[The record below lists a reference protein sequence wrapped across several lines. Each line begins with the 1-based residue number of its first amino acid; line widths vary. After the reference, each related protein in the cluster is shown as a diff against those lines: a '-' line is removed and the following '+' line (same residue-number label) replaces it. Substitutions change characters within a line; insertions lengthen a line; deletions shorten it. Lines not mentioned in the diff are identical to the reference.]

1 MKKQLVALIAL
12 AAFGLSPVAMA
23 DIVYVTAR
31 PSPCTVTTNCPGP
44 NMDGTYHENFVGFT
58 LGDYG
63 AAGTALGHPPTT
75 VSRCYVGGTPI
86 TDPDFGVD
94 LTPTLGVP
102 GGIYQIDYN
111 FNSLADNTTEDVV
124 FNVTCTDGG
133 TLSFTETDVF
143 QRSFGKPATRWNT
156 MGFLTNNPGSATP
169 TIQFR
174 YKSGQINAGTGN
186 RILFDCWRFTLVEPC
201 LAVPVVEV
209 TGPLGADSDQ
219 VVVTK
224 VSADATALTVYQDT
238 GAGMTMIGT
247 KTEGV
252 TEGVNSVTVTGLVKG
267 AKVAATQTIDG
278 QEGCTP
284 PDGIGVIVGG
294 GANPRIRIAFSLQ
307 ENPTATGPVG
317 ANGTNGRTSMIHFA
331 PATSLYGGAPGDGA
345 LIIYPSNDWQTVT
358 IDLGRQGI
366 GEAANVAGE
375 PGPAPDYSGYSPG
388 NTVAVQVY
396 AYKEFGGNRV
406 YSPVGAASPVVT
418 SNEMFTVTWTW
429 DAVEGADGYR
439 LLRNWNDSGF
449 TGSVDVT
456 GATTLLDTAYY
467 PTDWQEGEITV
478 TPTTMQTTPTM
489 AWNPSVSNSVV
500 AGEWAIWESI
510 ALANDDPTD
519 CGPYDIYIDDL
530 ANGANGIFED
540 FESLEVG
547 TPAGAVFNQPSFS
560 GQSTV
565 LPAPN
570 SATITDVAAA
580 TGSKSIR
587 VRWQYPGNGTNLW
600 VRLNMYNTSARP
612 NPLVN
617 LNEPLSFRLLLLP
630 VGVKPVPPL
639 GPVTISGLD
648 GTSLNYTGGGG
659 KEFILVK
666 SADINAAMDTWTPVA
681 TNNATPGSFTIP
693 LGSETRAFYRVQS
706 R

>member
-1 MKKQLVALIAL
+1 M
-12 AAFGLSPVAMA
+12 
-23 DIVYVTAR
+23 
-31 PSPCTVTTNCPGP
+31 
-44 NMDGTYHENFVGFT
+44 
-58 LGDYG
+58 
-63 AAGTALGHPPTT
+63 
-75 VSRCYVGGTPI
+75 
-86 TDPDFGVD
+86 
-94 LTPTLGVP
+94 
-102 GGIYQIDYN
+102 
-111 FNSLADNTTEDVV
+111 
-124 FNVTCTDGG
+124 
-133 TLSFTETDVF
+133 
-143 QRSFGKPATRWNT
+143 
-156 MGFLTNNPGSATP
+156 
-169 TIQFR
+169 
-174 YKSGQINAGTGN
+174 
-186 RILFDCWRFTLVEPC
+186 
-201 LAVPVVEV
+201 PVVEV

-224 VSADATALTVYQDT
+224 VSENATALTVYQDT

-439 LLRNWNDSGF
+439 LLRLERQRFYRERGCYRRYH
-449 TGSVDVT
+449 
-456 GATTLLDTAYY
+456 ATRHRLLQPIGRKAKS
-467 PTDWQEGEITV
+467 PSPRPCKPHRPWRE
-478 TPTTMQTTPTM
+478 PH
-489 AWNPSVSNSVV
+489 PSVT
-500 AGEWAIWESI
+500 AWW
-510 ALANDDPTD
+510 
-519 CGPYDIYIDDL
+519 
-530 ANGANGIFED
+530 
-540 FESLEVG
+540 
-547 TPAGAVFNQPSFS
+547 PAS
-560 GQSTV
+560 GQSG
-565 LPAPN
+565 
-570 SATITDVAAA
+570 IH
-580 TGSKSIR
+580 
-587 VRWQYPGNGTNLW
+587 
-600 VRLNMYNTSARP
+600 RP
-612 NPLVN
+612 
-617 LNEPLSFRLLLLP
+617 RQ
-630 VGVKPVPPL
+630 
-639 GPVTISGLD
+639 
-648 GTSLNYTGGGG
+648 
-659 KEFILVK
+659 
-666 SADINAAMDTWTPVA
+666 
-681 TNNATPGSFTIP
+681 
-693 LGSETRAFYRVQS
+693 R
-706 R
+706 